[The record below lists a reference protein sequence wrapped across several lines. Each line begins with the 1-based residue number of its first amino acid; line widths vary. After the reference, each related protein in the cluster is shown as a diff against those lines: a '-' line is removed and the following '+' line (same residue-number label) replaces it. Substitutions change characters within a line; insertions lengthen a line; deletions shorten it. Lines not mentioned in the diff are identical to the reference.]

1 MTMTQ
6 AGSMPPIHAVLF
18 DMDGTLLNSRAAIAE
33 TYRRA
38 TGAVLR
44 KPFAAAGPP
53 LDHVLQLRA
62 SEAFLFL
69 ADQDAALADELA
81 ATFQRIYAELEP
93 DIALFDGAAEVLAEL
108 RRRDIRLGVVT
119 TKARRRLDMH
129 LETAGLTDVLD
140 VTVAGEET
148 ERNKPDPLPITVAL
162 ERLGV
167 PPQRALYVGDGPNDV
182 IAARRAGARPV
193 GVAHGFHPAECR
205 AAEPE
210 FWIDA
215 LPALLDLVGESMTT
229 RRA

>member
-1 MTMTQ
+1 MTIAP
-6 AGSMPPIHAVLF
+6 AGRGPSIDAVLF
-18 DMDGTLLNSRAAIAE
+18 DMDGTLLDSRTAIAE

-44 KPFAAAGPP
+44 KPFAAEGPA

-69 ADQDAALADELA
+69 AEDDPVLADQLA

-93 DIALFDGAAEVLAEL
+93 GVALFDGAAEVLAEL
-108 RRRDIRLGVVT
+108 HRRDVRLGVVT

-129 LETAGLTDVLD
+129 LETAGLAGLLD
-140 VTVAGEET
+140 VTVAGDET
-148 ERNKPDPLPITVAL
+148 ERNKPDPLPITIAL
-162 ERLGV
+162 ARLGV
-167 PPQRALYVGDGPNDV
+167 RADRTLYVGDGPNDV
-182 IAARRAGARPV
+182 IAARRAGARSV

-215 LPALLDLVGESMTT
+215 LPELLDLVGAPAA
-229 RRA
+229 RR

>member
-1 MTMTQ
+1 MTS
-6 AGSMPPIHAVLF
+6 GHPPSIAAVLF
-18 DMDGTLLNSRAAIAE
+18 DMDGTLLDSRAAIAE

-44 KPFAAAGPP
+44 RPFTADGPA

-69 ADQDAALADELA
+69 AAGDAVLA
-81 ATFQRIYAELEP
+81 ARLAVTFQRVYAELEP
-93 DIALFDGAAEVLAEL
+93 DIGLFEGAGEL
-108 RRRDIRLGVVT
+108 LVELGRRDIRLGVVT

-129 LETAGLTDVLD
+129 LERAGLTHLFD

-148 ERNKPDPLPITVAL
+148 ERNKPDPLPITIAL
-162 ERLGV
+162 ERLEI
-167 PPQRALYVGDGPNDV
+167 PPEKALYVGDGPNDI
-182 IAARRAGARPV
+182 IAARRAGARAV

-210 FWIDA
+210 FWVET
-215 LPALLDLVGESMTT
+215 LPELLDLVGEPSNRW
-229 RRA
+229 RR